1 MHVLTKSYVPRLSQ
15 PTHITQTHTAT
26 QAYIPTCQT
35 QHTDT
40 FVKIVTHTTTVTHIM
55 VTHIHTETQTHNYT
69 QVYPQDA
76 HQFSPT
82 ITNHRHTL
90 TETHNHRT
98 RFIISADTETYKHT
112 VTQCHA
118 ETETYPG
125 MQTHAPAQLS
135 QSHTSDTK
143 AHSHTDKH

>member
-1 MHVLTKSYVPRLSQ
+1 MHVSTKSYVPRLSQ

-55 VTHIHTETQTHNYT
+55 VTDIHTETQTHNYT
-69 QVYPQDA
+69 QVHPQDT
-76 HQFSPT
+76 HQFTPT

-90 TETHNHRT
+90 TETHNHT
-98 RFIISADTETYKHT
+98 RFITSADTEIYKHI
-112 VTQCHA
+112 VTQCHT

-125 MQTHAPAQLS
+125 TQTHAPAQPS

-143 AHSHTDKH
+143 AHKH